1 MIRTAFIL
9 ALFLSVG
16 GAPALAQHSPQ
27 NPQTSSREY
36 RGGGAG
42 FFAIGTNV
50 AQLSALNDRLDA
62 AGYPAVGTRL
72 LSLGGGGHRVVGG
85 RFLIGGEG
93 HGLITP
99 SETFQDRNVSLSGGY
114 GLATVGYLAVA
125 HSKWRVYPQLGAG
138 LGGFSLK
145 IGSSDDDL
153 FDDVLDDPNRESELN
168 RGQFLVS
175 LSLQGSYELSGPNEA
190 GGFRI
195 GLQAGYLLA
204 PAAGDWTLGGNTLED
219 GPDAGF
225 DGPFIRLLIGGGSIR

>member
-1 MIRTAFIL
+1 MIAFIL
-9 ALFLSVG
+9 ALLLSVG
-16 GAPALAQHSPQ
+16 SSPALAQQSPP
-27 NPQTSSREY
+27 NPQPSSHEY
-36 RGGGAG
+36 RGGEAG

-50 AQLSALNDRLDA
+50 AQLNALNDRLDA
-62 AGYPAVGTRL
+62 SGYPTL
-72 LSLGGGGHRVVGG
+72 LSLGGGGHRIVGG

-99 SETFQDRNVSLSGGY
+99 SKTVQGRTVSLSGGY

-125 HSKWRVYPQLGAG
+125 HSKWRVYPQVGAG
-138 LGGFSLK
+138 LGGFSLT
-145 IGSSDDDL
+145 IGSADTAP
-153 FDDVLDDPNRESELN
+153 FDDVLDDPNRESRLN

-204 PAAGDWTLGGNTLED
+204 PAAGDWTLGGHQLGD

-225 DGPFIRLLIGGGSIR
+225 DGPFLRLLIGGGSIR